1 MMRFDESE
9 AKMTMY
15 EQCEGAD
22 RNETGLCVT
31 GMREKD
37 KDETGNKGR
46 DDDEGRQ
53 EEIRVRLED
62 SDERWV

>member
-1 MMRFDESE
+1 M
-9 AKMTMY
+9 
-15 EQCEGAD
+15 D
-22 RNETGLCVT
+22 RDETGLCVT

-37 KDETGNKGR
+37 NDETGNKGR